1 MNELLDLLLMFSSQ
15 DAYTVMWNT
24 DLKVIPG
31 HIELM
36 KLPDILFTDTDTHTH
51 THTHTHTKKLFS
63 NVLFSQSLQ
72 YH

>member
-1 MNELLDLLLMFSSQ
+1 MFSSQ

-51 THTHTHTKKLFS
+51 THTHTHKETLF
-63 NVLFSQSLQ
+63 QCAI
-72 YH
+72 